1 MYAIIKTQGKQYRV
15 AANDVITIDRMEGEA
30 GDVVTISQVLLVGGE
45 AGIQVGAPFVEG
57 VSVQAEIVAQARG
70 PKVIAFKKR
79 RRKNSRRARGFRADL
94 TKLKIVSI
102 GAGEAPKA
110 KAKKAKAEDAADAA
124 A

>member
-1 MYAIIKTQGKQYRV
+1 MYAIIKTKGKQYRV
-15 AANDVITIDRMEGEA
+15 QADDIITIDSMEGEA
-30 GDVVTISQVLLVGGE
+30 GTQVTISEVLLVGGD

-94 TKLKIVSI
+94 TKLKIISI
-102 GAGEAPKA
+102 GGEAAKP
-110 KAKKAKAEDAADAA
+110 KAKKAKAEEAA